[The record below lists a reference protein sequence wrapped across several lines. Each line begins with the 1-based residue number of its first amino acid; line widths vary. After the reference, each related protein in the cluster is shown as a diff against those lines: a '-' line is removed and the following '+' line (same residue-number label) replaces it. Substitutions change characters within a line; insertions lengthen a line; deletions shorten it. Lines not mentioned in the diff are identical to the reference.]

1 LYELVFHCSDGQ
13 NKPEHKQV
21 YRTVPEMMMDQ
32 NSKIKWK
39 RGENYEKEY

>member
-1 LYELVFHCSDGQ
+1 M
-13 NKPEHKQV
+13 KQV
-21 YRTVPEMMMDQ
+21 VSCLDHQNGFGYECIDKILPEMMMDQ